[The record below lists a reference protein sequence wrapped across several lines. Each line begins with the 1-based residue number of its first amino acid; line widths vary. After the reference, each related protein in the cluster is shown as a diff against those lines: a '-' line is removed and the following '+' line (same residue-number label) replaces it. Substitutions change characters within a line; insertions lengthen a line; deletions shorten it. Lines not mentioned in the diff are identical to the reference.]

1 MTEYPKRKGDITRLV
16 LEIIQPDY
24 SLDDYKVAMSM
35 WWRDIRPT
43 GGLGLSK
50 DGHNAFMQAQ
60 LEYWDIPVNLANI
73 GTPESMLRIVRGVHC
88 PHYHIFLEMA
98 KVRYFKKPT
107 IRIFD
112 SKIASLM
119 ILHGSFQ
126 SYLESV
132 ENSRNGVTVRPG
144 SQRIDC

>member
-24 SLDDYKVAMSM
+24 SSDDYKSAMRL
-35 WWRDIRPT
+35 WWRNIRPT

-60 LEYWDIPVNLANI
+60 LEYWDIPVNLGNI

-88 PHYHIFLEMA
+88 PHYLSFLELV
-98 KVRYFKKPT
+98 KRDFKKPI

-112 SKIASLM
+112 SKVASLM
-119 ILHGSFQ
+119 ILHGSFK